1 VTTAARPT
9 AAMPTVVV
17 SAAAAPVAAALGTLQ
32 HQTCVRIFTD
42 FSNAFS
48 TAPHR
53 PASST
58 WFIDGRRWTAHSSFR
73 VRAFEC
79 GRGTISKFQDH
90 ANLFEFLLTSIDY
103 IKFN

>member
-9 AAMPTVVV
+9 AATPTAGPTAVV
-17 SAAAAPVAAALGTLQ
+17 SAVAAPVAAALGTLQ

-42 FSNAFS
+42 FQMLFRLLPIAPLLLPGLS
-48 TAPHR
+48 TADAR
-53 PASST
+53 LL
-58 WFIDGRRWTAHSSFR
+58 
-73 VRAFEC
+73 RAFDY